1 MKNSVEGIERSIDQ
15 VNSRL
20 NGLRSNIR
28 KNCED
33 LIAQKEWGQPQYSS
47 SSIQNSETEIR
58 EIIKYSVVVKFR
70 NYNKKVTKFNKKS
83 ENFIKDGMG
92 YYFIQRDVFTKL
104 VEEAECRL
112 ELYL

>member
-1 MKNSVEGIERSIDQ
+1 MKNSVEEIERSIDQ

-33 LIAQKEWGQPQYSS
+33 LIAQKEWGQPQYRS
-47 SSIQNSETEIR
+47 SSIHNSETEIR

-70 NYNKKVTKFNKKS
+70 NYNKKVTKFNKES
-83 ENFIKDGMG
+83 ENFVKDGMG
-92 YYFIQRDVFTKL
+92 FYAIQRDVFTKL
-104 VEEAECRL
+104 SEEAERKQA
-112 ELYL
+112 LYL

>member
-1 MKNSVEGIERSIDQ
+1 MKKSVEELERNIDQ
-15 VNSRL
+15 VNFRL
-20 NGLRSNIR
+20 NDLSSDIR

-47 SSIQNSETEIR
+47 SSIHNSETEIR

-83 ENFIKDGMG
+83 ENFIKNGMG
-92 YYFIQRDVFTKL
+92 YYFIQRDVFAKL
-104 VEEAECRL
+104 VEDSECML
-112 ELYL
+112 LHYL